1 MNYYNRINKL
11 LDSMVDDI
19 NYIKKET
26 FLNTINKETMWLT
39 KAFFFYKMK

>member
-26 FLNTINKETMWLT
+26 FLNTINKETM
-39 KAFFFYKMK
+39 